1 MKHSFLVCITLLG
14 LSLFLSAQDTSQPIT
29 GTFNNVKFTEFV
41 SEIEQQSNYR
51 FYFNTQELDS
61 VRVTIQA
68 MRKPLN
74 EILSLI
80 FKDTDFRHSIDQ
92 YGYVY
97 ITLRNPIITELPTY
111 FFSKDFSSTENTT
124 LDDARFI
131 EAEKVKVEKVIV
143 IGIRGAN
150 TKATATVAGYVR
162 NNKSGESLVGV
173 TVMIEKPLIG
183 AVTDGNG
190 YYSITLPKGPHVL
203 KINSLGMKGVEK
215 SIILHA
221 DGRLNIDMEEDVLP
235 LKEVIIESSRDETVL
250 GLQMGLE
257 KFDFKTMKQ
266 LPVALGEVDVIKTV
280 LTLPGVQTV
289 GEGTVGFNVRGGA
302 TDQNLILFNEAT
314 IFNPSHL
321 FGFFSAFNP
330 DIIKDVELY
339 KSGVPAEY
347 GGRIASVLD
356 LNTRE
361 GNRKKWSGS
370 GGISPI
376 TGRLALEGPIIKD
389 KLSFLISGRSTYS
402 DWLLREIPSSAINK
416 SEASFYDLNANL
428 NYEINPKNSMAV
440 TAYTSHDAFK
450 LQGDTVYSYQNHV
463 LGLKWKHI
471 FSNRLLGNLT
481 TNYSGYEYTI
491 QSAANPVNAFNLDYS
506 IRQLQTKAD
515 FDYFINSKHALSFGA
530 GILRY
535 DLQPGNYQPVGSE
548 SIVTPDQLQSEQ
560 AVENFVYVGDQFE
573 VSPKL
578 LLYGGIRYSLFSNRG
593 PHDVYVYPNGTVRDE
608 SNISDTLRFN
618 KGKKV
623 ASYGG
628 PEYRVSVRYSYTR
641 NASFKVSYNRHRQYL
656 QMLSN
661 TTAIA
666 PTDVWKLS
674 DPYIKPL
681 IGDQVSLGY
690 YLNHAKRSIEI
701 SIEAYYKWMKN
712 FLDYKGGAELIQNH
726 HIETD
731 VLNAKGK
738 AYGAEFMIKRTSGK
752 LNGWFS
758 YTYSRS
764 LLQTKGSSSVETINR
779 GSVYPSN
786 YDKPHAINL
795 IANYKFSR
803 RYSMSANVVYSTGR
817 PITLPVG
824 KYTANGVDRLIY
836 SDRNQY
842 RIPDYFRTDLSI
854 NMEGNHKIKKLA
866 HSYWSLSAYNLTS
879 RRNAY
884 SVFFKSENGVINGY
898 KLSIFGTIIPTLSYN
913 FKF

>member
-14 LSLFLSAQDTSQPIT
+14 LSLFLNAQDTSQPIT
-29 GTFNNVKFTEFV
+29 GTFNNVKFSEFV

-51 FYFNTQELDS
+51 FYFNTHELDS

-74 EILSLI
+74 EILNLI
-80 FKDTDFRHSIDQ
+80 FKDTEFRYSIDR
-92 YGYVY
+92 YAYVY
-97 ITLRNPIITELPTY
+97 VTHRNPIIAELPTY
-111 FFSKDFSSTENTT
+111 FFSKDFAATESTDLDNT
-124 LDDARFI
+124 RFT
-131 EAEKVKVEKVIV
+131 EAEKVKTEKVLV
-143 IGIRGAN
+143 IGTRGTN
-150 TKATATVAGYVR
+150 TKATATLAGYVR

-302 TDQNLILFNEAT
+302 TDQNLILFNDAT

-330 DIIKDVELY
+330 DIIKDVDLY

-376 TGRLALEGPIIKD
+376 TGRLAFEGPIIKD

-428 NYEINPKNSMAV
+428 NYEINPKNNLAV

-450 LQGDTVYSYQNHV
+450 LQGDTV
-463 LGLKWKHI
+463 
-471 FSNRLLGNLT
+471 
-481 TNYSGYEYTI
+481 
-491 QSAANPVNAFNLDYS
+491 
-506 IRQLQTKAD
+506 
-515 FDYFINSKHALSFGA
+515 
-530 GILRY
+530 
-535 DLQPGNYQPVGSE
+535 
-548 SIVTPDQLQSEQ
+548 
-560 AVENFVYVGDQFE
+560 
-573 VSPKL
+573 
-578 LLYGGIRYSLFSNRG
+578 
-593 PHDVYVYPNGTVRDE
+593 
-608 SNISDTLRFN
+608 
-618 KGKKV
+618 
-623 ASYGG
+623 
-628 PEYRVSVRYSYTR
+628 
-641 NASFKVSYNRHRQYL
+641 
-656 QMLSN
+656 
-661 TTAIA
+661 
-666 PTDVWKLS
+666 
-674 DPYIKPL
+674 
-681 IGDQVSLGY
+681 
-690 YLNHAKRSIEI
+690 
-701 SIEAYYKWMKN
+701 
-712 FLDYKGGAELIQNH
+712 
-726 HIETD
+726 
-731 VLNAKGK
+731 
-738 AYGAEFMIKRTSGK
+738 
-752 LNGWFS
+752 
-758 YTYSRS
+758 
-764 LLQTKGSSSVETINR
+764 
-779 GSVYPSN
+779 
-786 YDKPHAINL
+786 
-795 IANYKFSR
+795 
-803 RYSMSANVVYSTGR
+803 
-817 PITLPVG
+817 
-824 KYTANGVDRLIY
+824 
-836 SDRNQY
+836 
-842 RIPDYFRTDLSI
+842 
-854 NMEGNHKIKKLA
+854 
-866 HSYWSLSAYNLTS
+866 
-879 RRNAY
+879 
-884 SVFFKSENGVINGY
+884 
-898 KLSIFGTIIPTLSYN
+898 
-913 FKF
+913 